1 MYITRYSDPVMLAV
15 CVLCSYLHSLISS
28 LLIMNSHE
36 RFIRNC
42 IHIPFGFVG
51 GFMLNFKDIYGII
64 YFILLIVY
72 QTLEEIENLY
82 KNNKDYSWYDIE
94 GYAIGFVNCVYYFYL
109 LQRKHQKYEPSE
121 I

>member
-1 MYITRYSDPVMLAV
+1 MKS
-15 CVLCSYLHSLISS
+15 
-28 LLIMNSHE
+28 NE
-36 RFIRNC
+36 RFTRNC

-51 GFMLNFKDIYGII
+51 GFMLNFKEIYGII

-82 KNNKDYSWYDIE
+82 KTNRDYSWYDIE
-94 GYAIGFVNCVYYFYL
+94 GYIIGFVNCVYYFYIV
-109 LQRKHQKYEPSE
+109 QHKKQNYELND

>member
-1 MYITRYSDPVMLAV
+1 MYIVRYSDPVILTI
-15 CVLCSYLHSLISS
+15 CVLLSYMHSLISS
-28 LLIMNSHE
+28 LLIMNSVE
-36 RFIRNC
+36 RFTRNC

-51 GFMLNFKDIYGII
+51 GFMINFKEIYGII

-94 GYAIGFVNCVYYFYL
+94 GYTIGFVNCVYDFYL
-109 LQRKHQKYEPSE
+109 LQCKHQKYELND

>member
-1 MYITRYSDPVMLAV
+1 MYISRYSDTVILTICILLA
-15 CVLCSYLHSLISS
+15 YLNSMFSS
-28 LLIMNSHE
+28 LVIMKSHE

-42 IHIPFGFVG
+42 MHIPFGFVG
-51 GFMLNFKDIYGII
+51 GFMLNFKENYGII

-82 KNNKDYSWYDIE
+82 KNGSDYSWYDIE
-94 GYAIGFVNCVYYFYL
+94 GYTIGFVNCVYYLYL
-109 LQRKHQKYEPSE
+109 SQRKKQNYELNE

>member
-1 MYITRYSDPVMLAV
+1 MDSR
-15 CVLCSYLHSLISS
+15 
-28 LLIMNSHE
+28 E
-36 RFIRNC
+36 RFNRNC

-51 GFMLNFKDIYGII
+51 GFMLNFKEIHGII

-82 KNNKDYSWYDIE
+82 KNGTDYSWYDIE
-94 GYAIGFVNCVYYFYL
+94 GYIIGYVNCVYYYYL
-109 LQRKHQKYEPSE
+109 LQCKKQNYELTD